1 MGSVNPAGPGQ
12 WFDEYAPAL
21 VLYARQWLD
30 AAWAEDVV
38 QEVFVRLMVQS
49 VSPTHVKAW
58 LFRAV
63 RNEAVSRFR
72 SLKRRESRED
82 QRGREQPL
90 WFQPQP
96 GDRLDAQTAQS
107 LLQSLPE
114 DQREPVVLRIWGD
127 LTLQEIADVLDLPL
141 STVYARYRSA
151 MATLRQKMDSSM
163 TGLSLPANR

>member
-1 MGSVNPAGPGQ
+1 MGSVNPAELGH
-12 WFDEYAPAL
+12 WFDEHAPAL

-38 QEVFVRLMVQS
+38 QEVFIRLMAQGVK
-49 VSPTHVKAW
+49 PTHVKAW

-82 QRGREQPL
+82 RHGREQPL

-96 GDRLDAQTAQS
+96 GDRMDAQTAQNM
-107 LLQSLPE
+107 LQSLPD

-151 MATLRQKMDSSM
+151 MSTLRQKMDAGVSE
-163 TGLSLPANR
+163 LPCK